1 MVKHY
6 SIFEAKTRLS
16 ELLRYVKQGVEVIVT
31 ERGAPVARVT
41 RLEPE
46 KNLASRIDNLKKQG
60 SIIPRKGTFWPKFK
74 KVKGALERFL
84 KERE

>member
-6 SIFEAKTRLS
+6 SIFEAKTHLS

-31 ERGAPVARVT
+31 ERGTPVAKVIRM
-41 RLEPE
+41 EPE
-46 KNLASRIDNLKKQG
+46 KNLASRLDNLKKQG
-60 SIIPRKGTFWPKFK
+60 NIIQRKGSFWPKFE

-84 KERE
+84 RDRE